1 MILLSARGIS
11 SSCDITCCILKASV
25 TFTFC
30 LSRSSGSIRPSYLA
44 EGYHLIALQLME
56 ESAIVGYLV
65 IRVFLFICHILMQ
78 QFLKPGLCFLQ
89 SYTVS
94 LIRKEQVEIV
104 NAKAIYLYT
113 FVHIEMLQNVQ
124 HAIDAIGWVE
134 SWIIHRK

>member
-1 MILLSARGIS
+1 
-11 SSCDITCCILKASV
+11 
-25 TFTFC
+25 
-30 LSRSSGSIRPSYLA
+30 
-44 EGYHLIALQLME
+44 ME

-65 IRVFLFICHILMQ
+65 IGIFLFICHILMQ

-89 SYTVS
+89 SYPVS